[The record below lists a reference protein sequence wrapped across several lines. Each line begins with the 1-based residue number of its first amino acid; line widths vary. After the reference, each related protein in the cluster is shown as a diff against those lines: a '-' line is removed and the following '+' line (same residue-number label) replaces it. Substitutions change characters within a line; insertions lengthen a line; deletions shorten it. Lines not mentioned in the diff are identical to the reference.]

1 MAPAVTQHRPAFTPV
16 LKHKPG
22 EPVDSPGYSSP
33 SWSQAGTEG
42 SRARAGPSSSSS
54 SAVML
59 QPASPLTARS
69 LENVPYY
76 DPKPRATP
84 KTVLSELPRNTD
96 EEDRAA
102 WSAAPRIRAKLTL
115 AATPRRKAADVHG
128 SHRAH
133 VGAASPASAT
143 AHKPSFAVAPAT
155 PQAASLVLPP
165 PPSSPSR
172 RTQPTSDPE
181 SVAVCVRV
189 RPPTDATTE
198 ESTSPWQIDEEY
210 AAVSL
215 RSGGL
220 DCIFDSVVTGS
231 QNTEVYHRAGRN
243 LVLDAMEGFD
253 AVVFAY
259 GQTASGKTFTLAG
272 DSENP
277 GLIPLSVSE
286 IFQYI
291 QQITQHAEREFL
303 LRISYME
310 IYNETLRDLLN
321 PATVVRIRQDK
332 SKRFFAS
339 PLQEEVVTTEAQVW
353 ALIARGAAARQVGET
368 DYNARSSRSHSVFQ
382 VTIESRDDAVHGS
395 GVVRTSRLSLID
407 LAGSESATSQA
418 SRRAEGAF
426 INKSLLTLEKVIA
439 SLTSD
444 AKQLPHVPFRDSK
457 LTQILQPSLSGDA
470 RVVVIAT
477 INPSTA
483 MVEETK
489 STLRFAQR
497 VKKVVLKAAR
507 HEVVNDKALISQYR
521 SHIAALEAQL
531 AATAIRPERA
541 PGQDDVL
548 VDSNRVLQLERQ
560 VEEFRSLFLTSKNL
574 ESRRRSAL
582 PPRPV
587 SPTKI
592 APFDDDGSDTQDR
605 FAAAQDE
612 IDALTLERD
621 ALRSRVEQLERERV
635 SCGSTESQAGE
646 AELRQQLVALA
657 KENHELHVV
666 LRNSDAEGAL
676 LRQEKKFSRQLDKCR
691 VYAQSLENLLEEER
705 KRVAQFEHFI
715 LQTLSTQASLLTAS
729 ATADGGLDAEASLT
743 AAAPAFIELE
753 HLPFSQAGRDTLRR
767 SSTRVGR
774 SD

>member
-1 MAPAVTQHRPAFTPV
+1 MAPPVTQHRTAFTPV

-22 EPVDSPGYSSP
+22 EPYASSP
-33 SWSQAGTEG
+33 PAGSPQTPRILG
-42 SRARAGPSSSSS
+42 GPGTSRQPAGPDGNG
-54 SAVML
+54 ARL
-59 QPASPLTARS
+59 ASPLKALS
-69 LENVPYY
+69 LENFGYAGSPDREGHPTSKHYEFSSSL
-76 DPKPRATP
+76 AA
-84 KTVLSELPRNTD
+84 D
-96 EEDRAA
+96 EGPSAA
-102 WSAAPRIRAKLTL
+102 LAPRIRARLTP
-115 AATPRRKAADVHG
+115 AATPRRKAADWHG
-128 SHRAH
+128 SSRMHFEP
-133 VGAASPASAT
+133 ASPT
-143 AHKPSFAVAPAT
+143 IRPTPSFSVAPAT
-155 PQAASLVLPP
+155 PQPSHSAILART
-165 PPSSPSR
+165 SSPA
-172 RTQPTSDPE
+172 RTPQSVTEAE

-189 RPPTDATTE
+189 RPPTTAAAAD
-198 ESTSPWQIDEEY
+198 STSPWRVDEEN

-215 RSGGL
+215 CTGGL
-220 DCIFDSVVTGS
+220 DCTFDAVVTGS
-231 QNTEVYHRAGRN
+231 RNTDVYHRAGRS

-272 DSENP
+272 DSGNP
-277 GLIPLSVSE
+277 GFIPLSISE

-291 QQITQHAEREFL
+291 EQHAEREFL

-332 SKRFFAS
+332 HKRFFAS
-339 PLQEEVVTTEAQVW
+339 PLQEEVVTTEAQVR
-353 ALIARGAAARQVGET
+353 ALIERGAAARQVGQT

-418 SRRAEGAF
+418 ERRAEGAF

-477 INPSTA
+477 INPSA
-483 MVEETK
+483 EMVEETK

-531 AATAIRPERA
+531 AATASQAERIPDLGDA
-541 PGQDDVL
+541 L
-548 VDSNRVLQLERQ
+548 VDSKRVLQLERQ

-587 SPTKI
+587 SPTKVDL
-592 APFDDDGSDTQDR
+592 FDDDSGESQDR

-612 IDALTLERD
+612 IDALKLERD
-621 ALRSRVEQLERERV
+621 ALRNRVEQLESERLRCAP
-635 SCGSTESQAGE
+635 SESPDDH
-646 AELRQQLVALA
+646 AELRRQLAALA
-657 KENHELHVV
+657 KENQELHVV
-666 LRNSDAEGAL
+666 MRNSDSEGAL
-676 LRQEKKFSRQLDKCR
+676 QRQERRHVRQLEKCR
-691 VYAQSLENLLEEER
+691 VYASSLEDLLAEER
-705 KRVAQFEHFI
+705 QRVAQFEHFI
-715 LQTLSTQASLLTAS
+715 LQSLSTQASLLTAS
-729 ATADGGLDAEASLT
+729 STPEVDLHAEDSLAAT
-743 AAAPAFIELE
+743 APAFIELE
-753 HLPFSQAGRDTLRR
+753 RLPFSEAGRDTLRR
-767 SSTRVGR
+767 SSTRRTLV
-774 SD
+774 

>member
-22 EPVDSPGYSSP
+22 EPADSPGYSSP

-42 SRARAGPSSSSS
+42 SRARAGPSSSGS

-84 KTVLSELPRNTD
+84 KTVLSELPRSTD

-102 WSAAPRIRAKLTL
+102 WSAAPRIRAKLTP

-198 ESTSPWQIDEEY
+198 ESTSPWQIDEELGGHGLAEY
-210 AAVSL
+210 GSLSPCREELGLVSM
-215 RSGGL
+215 
-220 DCIFDSVVTGS
+220 
-231 QNTEVYHRAGRN
+231 
-243 LVLDAMEGFD
+243 DAMEGFD

-272 DSENP
+272 DSVNP

-291 QQITQHAEREFL
+291 QEITQHAEREFL

-541 PGQDDVL
+541 PGQLTPVEQVDVL

-574 ESRRRSAL
+574 ESRRRI
-582 PPRPV
+582 

-646 AELRQQLVALA
+646 AELRQQLMALA

-691 VYAQSLENLLEEER
+691 VYARSLENLLEEER

>member
-1 MAPAVTQHRPAFTPV
+1 MPPVVTQHRTAFTPV
-16 LKHKPG
+16 LKHRPG
-22 EPVDSPGYSSP
+22 ESSATPLCSSP
-33 SWSQAGTEG
+33 SPRSQEGAGSPRRLPTGERPG
-42 SRARAGPSSSSS
+42 NLGVDLLPTSPLKALSFENVQRRP
-54 SAVML
+54 
-59 QPASPLTARS
+59 PRTRDASPHIRS
-69 LENVPYY
+69 AS
-76 DPKPRATP
+76 PKPPDPDERA
-84 KTVLSELPRNTD
+84 S
-96 EEDRAA
+96 
-102 WSAAPRIRAKLTL
+102 WSPAPRIRAKLTP
-115 AATPRRKAADVHG
+115 AATPRRKAADA
-128 SHRAH
+128 HRPYRPRDETAF
-133 VGAASPASAT
+133 PAKQAV
-143 AHKPSFAVAPAT
+143 PSLSVAPAT
-155 PQAASLVLPP
+155 PQMASTMFPTAPSLT
-165 PPSSPSR
+165 SSPAR
-172 RTQPTSDPE
+172 RDHPDPEPE
-181 SVAVCVRV
+181 SVTVCVRV
-189 RPPTDATTE
+189 RPPTSAP
-198 ESTSPWQIDEEY
+198 ESETTSPWQIDERY

-215 RSGGL
+215 RAGGL
-220 DCIFDSVVTGS
+220 DCVFDAVVSGS
-231 QNTEVYHRAGRN
+231 ENTDVYHRAGRS

-272 DSENP
+272 DSTNP

-291 QQITQHAEREFL
+291 EEHAEREFL

-321 PATVVRIRQDK
+321 PATVVRIRQDQR
-332 SKRFFAS
+332 KRFFAS

-353 ALIARGAAARQVGET
+353 ALIERGAAARQVGQT

-382 VTIESRDDAVHGS
+382 VTIESRDDAINGL

-418 SRRAEGAF
+418 ERRAEGAF

-444 AKQLPHVPFRDSK
+444 AKQLAHVPFRDSK

-477 INPSTA
+477 INPSA
-483 MVEETK
+483 EMVEETK

-497 VKKVVLKAAR
+497 VKKIVLKAAR

-531 AATAIRPERA
+531 AATTQQTERT
-541 PGQDDVL
+541 PNQDDTP
-548 VDSNRVLQLERQ
+548 VDAARVLQLERQ

-587 SPTKI
+587 SPTKV
-592 APFDDDGSDTQDR
+592 ALFDDDSSDSHDR

-612 IDALTLERD
+612 IDALRLERD
-621 ALRSRVEQLERERV
+621 VLRDRVERLEHDRLK
-635 SCGSTESQAGE
+635 CDIPESRGGE
-646 AELRQQLVALA
+646 AELRRQLAALA
-657 KENHELHVV
+657 KENQELHVV
-666 LRNSDAEGAL
+666 MRNSDQEGAL
-676 LRQEKKFSRQLDKCR
+676 QRQEKKYLRQLEKCR
-691 VYAQSLENLLEEER
+691 IYAQSLEEMLTEER
-705 KRVAQFEHFI
+705 QRVAQFEQFI
-715 LQTLSTQASLLTAS
+715 LQSLATQASLLSAS
-729 ATADGGLDAEASLT
+729 APLEDNVQVESSLA

-753 HLPFSQAGRDTLRR
+753 RLPFSEAGRNTLRR
-767 SSTRVGR
+767 SSTRR
-774 SD
+774 ALLE